1 MRASWHRVA
10 LLLFTIGWGANHFG
24 SLLLV
29 YRVRLHLG
37 PAAPAMLF
45 GIYALGIIPAF
56 LLSGPVSDRYG
67 RRALVVPAAACSLAA
82 SLLLGVGGAH
92 FAVLLIGRFCYGLAA
107 GTVMGPGAVWLIELS
122 SGEDAR
128 TRTGVGARRATIA
141 LSSGFALGPLI
152 SGLLAQYAPAPTLTP
167 YLVHATALLTALLL
181 VIAAPAPARPAPT
194 RERAPLLRIGLDAT
208 NRRRFLL
215 GAAIMAPFV
224 FAFPSI
230 AFAALPAIFGPRA
243 LGTAPI
249 AFTGLLGCITMASA
263 VLAQPL
269 TRGATPTTGARIG
282 ITLGATG
289 LALAALVVHLD
300 RPEMLLFVSPLL
312 GAGYGI
318 AMTSGLRIVEQ
329 VARPD
334 ARGGLTGLYYTL
346 AYLGFAT
353 PYLLALAAS
362 PAGAAGGLLVLAAL
376 ALASA
381 CMLRA
386 P

>member
-37 PAAPAMLF
+37 PAAPALLF
-45 GIYALGIIPAF
+45 GIYALGIVPAF
-56 LLSGPVSDRYG
+56 LLSGPLSDRHG

-82 SLLLGVGGAH
+82 SLLLGVGGGH
-92 FAVLLIGRFCYGLAA
+92 FALLVLGRFCYGLAA

-122 SGEDAR
+122 AGEDAR
-128 TRTGVGARRATIA
+128 AGVGARRATIA
-141 LSSGFALGPLI
+141 LSSGFAMGPLI

-167 YLVHATALLTALLL
+167 YLVHAAALLTALVL
-181 VIAAPAPARPAPT
+181 VIAAPAPARPP
-194 RERAPLLRIGLDAT
+194 RAGGRGPLLRIGLDRT
-208 NRRRFLL
+208 NRRRFIL

-230 AFAALPAIFGPRA
+230 AFATLPAIFGPRS
-243 LGTAPI
+243 LGIAPI
-249 AFTGLLGCITMASA
+249 AFTGLLGCITMFSG

-269 TRGATPTTGARIG
+269 TRGAAPTTGARIG
-282 ITLGATG
+282 VALGATG
-289 LALAALVVHLD
+289 LALGALVVHLD
-300 RPEMLLFVSPLL
+300 RPGMLLLVAPLL
-312 GAGYGI
+312 GGGYGI
-318 AMTSGLRIVEQ
+318 AMTAGLRIVSDL
-329 VARPD
+329 ARPD

-346 AYLGFAT
+346 TYLGFAT
-353 PYLLALAAS
+353 PYLLAQAS
-362 PAGAAGGLLVLAAL
+362 SPDAAAGGLLVLATL